1 VFSLLINA
9 DLHIHSRFSMATSR
23 DMTME
28 NLSSGAARK
37 GIQLIGSGDCL
48 HPTWRSEIT
57 SYVEVD
63 EGTYQVGDLNVV
75 LTAEVEAAHKIHHLL
90 IFPSVSSVEGFIEIV
105 GGRSSNIAKDGRPNV
120 KMDAVEV
127 AQAAVD
133 VDALFGPCHAF
144 TPWTAM
150 YRFHDSLAD
159 CYGSLSDRVSFLE
172 LGLSANTDYADRIS
186 ELQDVTFLTNSDAHS
201 PVPLRLA
208 REFNRLEMDAPS
220 FSELRKALRREGGR
234 RPVLNVGMPPQEG
247 KYNESGCSRC
257 FKHYDLENAF
267 GLSWRCPCGGRI
279 KKGVVDR
286 VNELAT
292 WPEPRHPEHRPP
304 YVSIIPLAQII
315 SMAISVKS
323 PSSKKVMSR
332 WTELVSAFGD
342 EVNILVDRPIDEI
355 AGVAE
360 PRVVSA
366 IRAFRDGRVILHPG
380 GGGEYGSAEL
390 PDDPVSLQDF

>member
-48 HPTWRSEIT
+48 HPVWRSEIT
-57 SYVEVD
+57 SHDEVD
-63 EGTYQVGDLNVV
+63 EGTYRVGDLNVV
-75 LTAEVEAAHKIHHLL
+75 LTAEVEAAHKVHHLL
-90 IFPSVSSVEGFIEIV
+90 IFPSVSSVEDFIGIV

-144 TPWTAM
+144 TPWTAL

-208 REFNRLEMDAPS
+208 REFNRLEMNECT

-257 FKHYDLENAF
+257 FKHYNLENALE
-267 GLSWRCPCGGRI
+267 LSWRCECGGRI

-292 WPEPRHPEHRPP
+292 WSEPRHPDHRPP

-315 SMAISVKS
+315 SMAIGVKS
-323 PSSKKVMSR
+323 PSSKKVMTR

-366 IRAFRDGRVILHPG
+366 IRAFREGRVILHPG

-390 PDDPVSLQDF
+390 PDDPVSLRDF

>member
-28 NLSSGAARK
+28 NLSSGAAQK

-48 HPTWRSEIT
+48 HPVWRGEVVSHEA
-57 SYVEVD
+57 VD
-63 EGTYQVGDLNVV
+63 EGTYRVGDLNVV

-90 IFPSVSSVEGFIEIV
+90 IFPSVSSVEDFIGIV
-105 GGRSSNIAKDGRPNV
+105 GGRSSNIIKDGRPNL

-208 REFNRLEMDAPS
+208 REFNRFEMDAPS

-234 RPVLNVGMPPQEG
+234 KPVLNVGMPPQEG

-257 FKHYDLENAF
+257 FKHYGLETAVSS
-267 GLSWRCPCGGRI
+267 SWRCPCGGRI

-292 WPEPRHPEHRPP
+292 WAEPNHPDHRPP
-304 YVSIIPLAQII
+304 YVSIIPLAQMI
-315 SMAISVKS
+315 SMAIGVKS

-332 WTELVSAFGD
+332 WTELISTFGD
-342 EVNILVDRPIDEI
+342 EVNVLVDSPIDEI
-355 AGVAE
+355 AGAAE

-390 PDDPVSLQDF
+390 PDDPISLQDF